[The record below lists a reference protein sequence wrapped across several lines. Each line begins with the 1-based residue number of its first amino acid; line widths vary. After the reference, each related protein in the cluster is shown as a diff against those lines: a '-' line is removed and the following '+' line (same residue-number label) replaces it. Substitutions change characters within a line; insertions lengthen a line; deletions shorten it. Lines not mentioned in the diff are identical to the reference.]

1 MEMPRYIQPVTCADG
16 TRISIQANNDRTR
29 CAPESNF
36 GPWTAFDVLV
46 ESPERLPALD
56 RYKTWDEAAE
66 VVYSYLPVE
75 QVRALIEAHGGTSD
89 DWEGFEPPSVEWIL
103 RHDYNDVRDAVE
115 RLGVEVTLVGLA
127 AIIADGTASLET
139 RGCAAERARWVAGF
153 LF

>member
-1 MEMPRYIQPVTCADG
+1 MPRYIQPVVCADG
-16 TRISIQANNDRTR
+16 TRVSIQANGHRAFCTPQSD
-29 CAPESNF
+29 F
-36 GPWTAFDVLV
+36 GPWAEFDVLV
-46 ESPERLPALD
+46 EEGQRVEALAKYEQPSPD
-56 RYKTWDEAAE
+56 G
-66 VVYSYLPVE
+66 VVYHYVPVGE
-75 QVRALIEAHGGTSD
+75 IRTLIEAHGGTQG

-103 RHDYNDVRDAVE
+103 RHDYNDVRGAAE